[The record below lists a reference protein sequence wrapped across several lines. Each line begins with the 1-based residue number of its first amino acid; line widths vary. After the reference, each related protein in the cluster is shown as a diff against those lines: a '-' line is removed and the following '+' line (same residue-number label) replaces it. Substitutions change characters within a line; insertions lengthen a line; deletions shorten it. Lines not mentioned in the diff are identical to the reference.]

1 MNHLYITN
9 IHIDKVRHLQD
20 IDIPVGSV
28 ENRKHLILTG
38 RNGSG
43 KTSLLEAV
51 KGYLNSVST
60 TNDPYEARKSLEA
73 GKRNL
78 AYAQQHNKTQNEI
91 ADIEERIEFFED
103 IIKNSTCGLQLTFN
117 TPESNLKVTFENG
130 EYILAYYGAQRAFGA
145 EQPESIKKV
154 QIKKNYN
161 ITETPRLQFLNY
173 MLDMKMTQAMALTS
187 GKPEDKDKAEEIQ
200 KWFDKVQSI
209 VRDVYEDP
217 SLTIDFNVDTYRF
230 TIHENGRE
238 PFDFNTASDGFSAVL
253 DIIIDL
259 MLRMQE
265 QNKRTVVFDK
275 PGIVRV
281 DEIENHLHLE
291 LQKRIL
297 TYLTSL
303 FPNIQFIVTTHSPF
317 VVNSLEDAVIYDLE
331 NKTLVENGLSDVS
344 YSGVVQGYF
353 KSNELS
359 DELRTKFE
367 QYQKLTQ
374 KKNVTDE
381 ELAEI
386 ARLEMYLDEMPD
398 YLMPEVSTEYKRL
411 KLEFENRKDI

>member
-1 MNHLYITN
+1 
-9 IHIDKVRHLQD
+9 
-20 IDIPVGSV
+20 
-28 ENRKHLILTG
+28 
-38 RNGSG
+38 
-43 KTSLLEAV
+43 
-51 KGYLNSVST
+51 
-60 TNDPYEARKSLEA
+60 
-73 GKRNL
+73 
-78 AYAQQHNKTQNEI
+78 
-91 ADIEERIEFFED
+91 
-103 IIKNSTCGLQLTFN
+103 
-117 TPESNLKVTFENG
+117 
-130 EYILAYYGAQRAFGA
+130 
-145 EQPESIKKV
+145 
-154 QIKKNYN
+154 
-161 ITETPRLQFLNY
+161 
-173 MLDMKMTQAMALTS
+173 MKMTQAMALTS

-275 PGIVRV
+275 PGIVLV

-367 QYQKLTQ
+367 QYQKLTR
-374 KKNVTDE
+374 KKNVTDLY
-381 ELAEI
+381 LAEHS
-386 ARLEMYLDEMPD
+386 ARD
-398 YLMPEVSTEYKRL
+398 YFSAME
-411 KLEFENRKDI
+411 

>member
-9 IHIDKVRHLQD
+9 IHIDKVRHLQN

-60 TNDPYEARKSLEA
+60 TNDPYEARKNLESA
-73 GKRNL
+73 NRNL
-78 AYAQQHNKTQNEI
+78 VYAQQHNKTQNEI
-91 ADIEERIEFFED
+91 ADIEKLIKSFED
-103 IIKNSTCGLQLTFN
+103 RIKNSTCGLQLTFN
-117 TPESNLKVTFENG
+117 TPESNLKVAFENG
-130 EYILAYYGAQRAFGA
+130 EYILASYGAQRAFGA

-154 QIKKNYN
+154 QIKKKYN
-161 ITETPRLQFLNY
+161 ITEKPRQQFLNY

-209 VRDVYEDP
+209 VKDVYEDP

-275 PGIVRV
+275 PGIVLV

-353 KSNELS
+353 ESNELS

-374 KKNVTDE
+374 KQNVTDE

>member
-1 MNHLYITN
+1 M
-9 IHIDKVRHLQD
+9 
-20 IDIPVGSV
+20 GGAFSV
-28 ENRKHLILTG
+28 CE
-38 RNGSG
+38 
-43 KTSLLEAV
+43 E
-51 KGYLNSVST
+51 
-60 TNDPYEARKSLEA
+60 
-73 GKRNL
+73 KRNL
-78 AYAQQHNKTQNEI
+78 FAL
-91 ADIEERIEFFED
+91 
-103 IIKNSTCGLQLTFN
+103 G
-117 TPESNLKVTFENG
+117 
-130 EYILAYYGAQRAFGA
+130 
-145 EQPESIKKV
+145 IKKV

-275 PGIVRV
+275 PGIVLV